1 MARGEDAKKGEV
13 RAKGRRG
20 DVREARDARRG
31 DGRHWTGE
39 GQRHGRGEKADGKK
53 IDKGM

>member
-1 MARGEDAKKGEV
+1 MRGEEAKKGEV